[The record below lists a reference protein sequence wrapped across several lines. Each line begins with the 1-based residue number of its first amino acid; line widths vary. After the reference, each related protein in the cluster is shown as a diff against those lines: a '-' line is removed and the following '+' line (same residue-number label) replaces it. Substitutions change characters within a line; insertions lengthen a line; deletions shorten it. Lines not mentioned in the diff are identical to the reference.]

1 MKETD
6 TGMGSKLDE
15 LYNYPSLQT
24 EESIGCKSGEVGS
37 PGETEQSLIV
47 EEMKIGV
54 WGGTKVTRFA
64 EQISSGEICTEKE
77 HWKPARRPDPAQVFC
92 VVISAYVWGK
102 YQKLGK
108 EPPKRIKGGKTIRA
122 HKKLGR
128 VPVPTNHSE
137 KLR

>member
-24 EESIGCKSGEVGS
+24 EESIGCKSGKVGS

-64 EQISSGEICTEKE
+64 GQISSGEICTEKE
-77 HWKPARRPDPAQVFC
+77 H
-92 VVISAYVWGK
+92 
-102 YQKLGK
+102 
-108 EPPKRIKGGKTIRA
+108 
-122 HKKLGR
+122 
-128 VPVPTNHSE
+128 
-137 KLR
+137 